1 MPRLSKPNVGHLR
14 GDIAVPDGG
23 FAVVG
28 LRVGQTAHKIWRAA
42 GRYADPARVPTISV
56 GTTIA
61 KGRSTERNFLCD
73 LGLTTLWALRVGG

>member
-42 GRYADPARVPTISV
+42 GRYADQTTVPTVSV
-56 GTTIA
+56 GTIIA
-61 KGRSTERNFLCD
+61 KARSTERNFSGD
-73 LGLTTLWALRVGG
+73 LGLTTLWALRDGG